1 LHVGGGKHI
10 FLGGGVHRRLL
21 VRKRLVTGCVDGA
34 TVATVATQH
43 TFASAAA
50 QNSLAEIIVTVQWR
64 SCARTSA
71 RAIVRPVD
79 LVAKNAV
86 RSTVR
91 IVKRA
96 RRVAAASGQT
106 LTAAVI
112 ARSVSSVT
120 RNVRADAARNPN
132 GEHDRH
138 LNRATLSDFS
148 TEQRCH

>member
-10 FLGGGVHRRLL
+10 FFGGDVHRRLL
-21 VRKRLVTGCVDGA
+21 VRKRLVTRCVDGV
-34 TVATVATQH
+34 TVATDATQH

-79 LVAKNAV
+79 LVAENAV
-86 RSTVR
+86 RSTIHV
-91 IVKRA
+91 VNRA
-96 RRVAAASGQT
+96 RRVATASGQT
-106 LTAAVI
+106 LTAVVI

-120 RNVRADAARNPN
+120 RNVRADVARNPN

-138 LNRATLSDFS
+138 P
-148 TEQRCH
+148 TEQTL